1 MPTHFHCPEPIR
13 VKVAKV
19 KSHNLLR
26 SLVFDR
32 LTIPVKA
39 FLRGFLLIRLPR
51 FRQYLWRPAACSLV
65 IVSVFLFLAF
75 SYIKTAT
82 HSIMQLLPDWL
93 SFSGAILVPM
103 VYVIVIVSCSWLVGF
118 VAIIISS
125 PFLGSLSSQTEEH
138 EYGAAII
145 ADESLIRSAVSAY
158 KRELTKLRYHLTVLL
173 AALIIGLIL
182 SPIAP
187 LIWLIVG
194 AWLTAVQFVDHA
206 SENRGL
212 PFSHTRTL
220 LRQNPGPTIVFG
232 SLAVGLLALPFFNI
246 LVIPA
251 SVCAGTIL
259 WNVLH
264 ESPAKHPPTAT
275 NRQ

>member
-1 MPTHFHCPEPIR
+1 M
-13 VKVAKV
+13 
-19 KSHNLLR
+19 KSPNLLR
-26 SLVFDR
+26 GLVFDR

-39 FLRGFLLIRLPR
+39 FLRGFLLIRLPC
-51 FRQYLWRPAACSLV
+51 FRQYLWRPVACSLV
-65 IVSVFLFLAF
+65 IVSVFLFFAF
-75 SYIKTAT
+75 SYIKTTT

-103 VYVIVIVSCSWLVGF
+103 VYVIVIVSGTWLVGF

-125 PFLGSLSSQTEEH
+125 PFLGSLSSQTEEY

-145 ADESLIRSAVSAY
+145 ADESLIRSAISAY

-173 AALIIGLIL
+173 ASLIIGLIL

-194 AWLTAVQFVDHA
+194 AWLTAVQCVDHA
-206 SENRGL
+206 SENHGL

-220 LRQNPGPTIVFG
+220 LRRNPGPTIVFG
-232 SLAVGLLALPFFNI
+232 SLAVGLLALPFVNV

-264 ESPAKHPPTAT
+264 ELSEKRTPTAT
-275 NRQ
+275 TRQ

>member
-1 MPTHFHCPEPIR
+1 MNF
-13 VKVAKV
+13 
-19 KSHNLLR
+19 HNLLR
-26 SLVFDR
+26 GLVLDR

-51 FRQYLWRPAACSLV
+51 FRQYLWRPVACSL
-65 IVSVFLFLAF
+65 ILVSGFLFFAF
-75 SYIKTAT
+75 NYIKTAT
-82 HSIMQLLPDWL
+82 HNIMQLLPDWL
-93 SFSGAILVPM
+93 SFFEAILGPM
-103 VYVIVIVSCSWLVGF
+103 VYLTVIVTGIWLVGF
-118 VAIIISS
+118 VAIIIVS
-125 PFLGSLSSQTEEH
+125 PFLGTLSLQTEKH
-138 EYGAAII
+138 EYGAAIM
-145 ADESLIRSAVSAY
+145 ADESLIRSAISAY

-182 SPIAP
+182 GPFAP

-206 SENRGL
+206 SESRGL

-264 ESPAKHPPTAT
+264 ELPAKRTPTET
-275 NRQ
+275 IRQ